1 MAQSR
6 NRKRGSN
13 EGGDLPLTFRDFS
26 SHVKKTHLAKNVPGR
41 LNLLAGLVSE
51 AGSILNALKRHF
63 EQDSRNQAA
72 FKVELQEELGDTLW
86 YLAAIAVENE
96 IDLEEVARV
105 NMRKTAGYSE
115 VEGKVCDGAYN
126 EYERFPD
133 KMRFKFMITDNGE
146 VLLQVNG
153 VNIGDRLTD
162 NAYVPDNYK
171 FHDIVHIA
179 FAAILGWS
187 PVLRH
192 ILRLKRKSRTE
203 VDENEDGARA
213 RIIEEAIAILI
224 FNETQ
229 LRNRNHVTSVKIVAP
244 KKIDIRLLNI
254 IKIMTRDLEV
264 ETCSPKLWEVA
275 IIKGYE
281 MWEMLINNG
290 GGIVDVNFKE
300 GTLEFKR
307 SDDE

>member
-1 MAQSR
+1 MSQPEAP
-6 NRKRGSN
+6 KRTTIG
-13 EGGDLPLTFRDFS
+13 EPPLTFSEFS
-26 SHVKKTHLAKNVPGR
+26 DHVKETHFSNRNIPGR

-63 EQDSRNQAA
+63 EQDSRNTDA
-72 FKVELQEELGDTLW
+72 FKAELREELGDTLW
-86 YLAAIAVENE
+86 YLAAIALAND
-96 IDLEEVARV
+96 IDLEEVARL
-105 NMRKTAGYSE
+105 NMKKTAGYSE
-115 VEGKVCDGAYN
+115 EKGKVCDAEYS
-126 EYERFPD
+126 EYERFPE
-133 KMRFKFMITDNGE
+133 KMQFKFIITETDE

-171 FHDIVHIA
+171 FHDVIHIA

-192 ILRLKRKSRTE
+192 ILRLKRKSKKE

-213 RIIEEAIAILI
+213 RIIEEAIAILL

-229 LRNRNHVTSVKIVAP
+229 LSQRNNGCRIEILVPEKV
-244 KKIDIRLLNI
+244 DFRLLNI
-254 IKIMTRDLEV
+254 VKRMTKDLEV
-264 ETCSPKLWEVA
+264 ETCSPKLWESA
-275 IIKGYE
+275 IIRGYE
-281 MWEMLINNG
+281 IWKKLIDNK

-300 GTLEFKR
+300 GILEFREK
-307 SDDE
+307 DD